1 MAAIKEPM
9 MIVRIDVSMARETQ
23 IVEDVAYYR
32 TKLPMNSVLRWQWYF
47 EYLAA
52 RIKVKHPRRRVR
64 LIILQQPA
72 ELKVGADY
80 INEKSQTLL
89 RAKRGQVKKLQSQTS
104 DDLFGFMQSDRNEKI
119 ETIQDEI
126 AALERGEFNYWFPVE
141 YRNNIKQWI

>member
-1 MAAIKEPM
+1 

>member
-1 MAAIKEPM
+1 M

-52 RIKVKHPRRRVR
+52 RIKVRHPRRRVR
-64 LIILQQPA
+64 LIILQQPD
-72 ELKVGADY
+72 ELKVGTDY
-80 INEKSQTLL
+80 INKKSQTLL

-104 DDLFGFMQSDRNEKI
+104 DDLFGFMQCDRNEKI
-119 ETIQDEI
+119 ETIQGEI